1 MLYYAWQGACFSVWK
16 GKICLNWSEY
26 EWQKYEKGDKSM
38 NDKRSNLSEFV
49 PGEEAVSIK
58 IKLSER
64 KLDLQ

>member
-1 MLYYAWQGACFSVWK
+1 MMITLSNNMAFHLDWWLII
-16 GKICLNWSEY
+16 GKIVVLSLLY
-26 EWQKYEKGDKSM
+26 QKGDKSM

-58 IKLSER
+58 IKLPER

>member
-1 MLYYAWQGACFSVWK
+1 
-16 GKICLNWSEY
+16 
-26 EWQKYEKGDKSM
+26 M

-58 IKLSER
+58 IKLPER